1 MAITLEQAKSLRYGQ
16 TLYHAKNRNSDGTP
30 QRWRVNG
37 KPQTW
42 VRTPSRV
49 RVPLK
54 YGLYSYSEIT
64 ETDLDLV
71 YLNEEE
77 VPNE

>member
-1 MAITLEQAKSLRYGQ
+1 MAITLEQAKALRHGDI
-16 TLYHAKNRNSDGTP
+16 LYHATNRNSNGTP

-37 KPQTW
+37 QPQVW
-42 VRTPSRV
+42 KRTPSRV

-54 YGLYSYSEIT
+54 YGLYSYDAID
-64 ETDLDLV
+64 ETTLDLV

>member
-1 MAITLEQAKSLRYGQ
+1 MAITLEQAKSLSYGQ
-16 TLYHAKNRNSDGTP
+16 TLYHAENRNSNGTP

-54 YGLYSYSEIT
+54 YGLYTYDAID
-64 ETDLDLV
+64 ETTLDLV

-77 VPNE
+77 VPK